1 MPTIGS
7 IEPYDGVE
15 NFKQYMQRV
24 NFYFT
29 ANNVGSEFA
38 STDVTKTDLAL
49 AQRKAVL
56 LTVIGKKTF
65 HILTNLL
72 DPKTTEEVT
81 YTDICLKL
89 ENYFIPAVLEVAESF
104 RFHRCIQREG
114 ESIVSYV
121 SRLREASSNCN
132 YGTFLERALR
142 DQFVSGVSN
151 SETQMKLLQEN
162 KTLDE
167 CIKLAI
173 AGETATKEASAFKS
187 GVSVNYFANSM
198 QNKTK
203 KMNTFM
209 PTGANGNDKNFL
221 VWSAVIVVKQAMWLR
236 NVFLV
241 KMMSDGK
248 IRNNLKKEVRIK

>member
-1 MPTIGS
+1 M
-7 IEPYDGVE
+7 
-15 NFKQYMQRV
+15 
-24 NFYFT
+24 
-29 ANNVGSEFA
+29 
-38 STDVTKTDLAL
+38 
-49 AQRKAVL
+49 
-56 LTVIGKKTF
+56 
-65 HILTNLL
+65 TNLL
-72 DPKTTEEVT
+72 DPKTTEVVT

-89 ENYFIPAVLEVAESF
+89 DNYFIPAVLEVAESF

-121 SRLREASSNCN
+121 SRLHEASSNCN
-132 YGTFLERALR
+132 HGTFLERALR

-173 AGETATKEASAFKS
+173 AGEIASKEASAFKS

-209 PTGANGNDKNFL
+209 PTGANGNDKKL
-221 VWSAVIVVKQAMWLR
+221 SCVVCSYCSKTGHVAKKC
-236 NVFLV
+236 FLV

-248 IRNNLKKEVRIK
+248 IRNNLKKRSPHQMMLSQKFIVCSILACHLIHHYL